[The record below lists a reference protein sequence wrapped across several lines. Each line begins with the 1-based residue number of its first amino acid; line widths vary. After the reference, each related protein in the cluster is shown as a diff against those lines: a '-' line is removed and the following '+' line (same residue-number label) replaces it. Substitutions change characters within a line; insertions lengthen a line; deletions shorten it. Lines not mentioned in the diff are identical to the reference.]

1 MLGRE
6 RSGYK
11 TSMYFLGGYFLVDR
25 PIPVRAFKPLS
36 QSTGPQLLGRGRGV
50 GVLQTEDF

>member
-6 RSGYK
+6 RSGYEA
-11 TSMYFLGGYFLVDR
+11 SIYFLGGYFLVDR
-25 PIPVRAFKPLS
+25 PIPLRAFKPLS
-36 QSTGPQLLGRGRGV
+36 QSTSSQLLGRGRGV

>member
-6 RSGYK
+6 KSGYE
-11 TSMYFLGGYFLVDR
+11 TSIYFLKGYFLVDR
-25 PIPVRAFKPLS
+25 PIPLRAFRPLG
-36 QSTGPQLLGRGRGV
+36 QSTSPQLLGRGRGV

>member
-6 RSGYK
+6 KSGYE
-11 TSMYFLGGYFLVDR
+11 TSIYFLKGYFLVDR
-25 PIPVRAFKPLS
+25 PIPVRAFRPLG
-36 QSTGPQLLGRGRGV
+36 QSTSPQLLGRGRGV